1 SPAGS
6 QPGRSGRG
14 RARASAY
21 AMRSRTPGHS
31 RANCA
36 RTPRQEDAGE
46 VRDVQ
51 REGALRREGAPR
63 GGVHGRPPGEH
74 VHQRA
79 ALRVAAAVV
88 LAHSARAVAA
98 SGREGPPGDP
108 HGGGPVLGGRRR
120 CSPLDPVGPCC

>member
-1 SPAGS
+1 PPPGPSRAAVGAAARARLHTRCAAARPGTAGRTARGR
-6 QPGRSGRG
+6 PGRR
-14 RARASAY
+14 
-21 AMRSRTPGHS
+21 H
-31 RANCA
+31 
-36 RTPRQEDAGE
+36 AGE

-120 CSPLDPVGPCC
+120 CSPLDP

>member
-63 GGVHGRPPGEH
+63 GGVQPPLDSDE
-74 VHQRA
+74 
-79 ALRVAAAVV
+79 
-88 LAHSARAVAA
+88 AA
-98 SGREGPPGDP
+98 SRPED
-108 HGGGPVLGGRRR
+108 RQQKTSRQQQQQQQQQQ
-120 CSPLDPVGPCC
+120 